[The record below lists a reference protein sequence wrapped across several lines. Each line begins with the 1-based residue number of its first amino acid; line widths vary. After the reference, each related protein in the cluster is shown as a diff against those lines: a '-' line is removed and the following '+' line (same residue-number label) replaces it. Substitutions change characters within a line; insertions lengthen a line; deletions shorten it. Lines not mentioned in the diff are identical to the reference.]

1 MPVFEGPSPIP
12 PRPAQKRKSR
22 RPVASGNY
30 GNGDWKDLLIKNQEG
45 KPKAL
50 MANAET
56 ALRLSEEWAGRLAFD
71 AFANEIWDHQRQQ
84 YWSDIDDLRAAKW
97 MQHVGIFV
105 SPAIVRQAAELTAS
119 ANTFHPVRAYLDS
132 LEWDGTKRLDTWTLR
147 YLGAEDSAYMRAVS
161 ARWMISAIARI
172 CDPGCKADCLLVLEG
187 EQGTLKSSALKILG
201 GDWFTDELAEVGS
214 KDAAMQL
221 SGVWIIEIAELDS
234 IKHRDVSRVK
244 AYLSR
249 THDRFR
255 PPYGRAVVR
264 LARQTVFC
272 ATTNE
277 TEWGR
282 DETGL
287 RRFWP
292 VACGTI
298 DIEGLRGVR
307 DQLWAEA
314 RDCYRAGEV
323 WWLDTDDLT
332 KQAKA
337 VQEERQASDAW
348 IDLIRDIVGTR
359 NEISV
364 AECLRDLG
372 FKQQDYDRA
381 SQMRVAACLKQL
393 DFERFRARNGRDRE
407 WKYRRKMVLT

>member
-1 MPVFEGPSPIP
+1 MALLDLP
-12 PRPAQKRKSR
+12 PAFHAKKRKNSNG
-22 RPVASGNY
+22 PATY
-30 GNGDWKDLLIKNQEG
+30 GDWRDLLIKNREG

-50 MANAET
+50 MANAEI
-56 ALRLSEEWAGRLAFD
+56 ALRASAEWAGRLTYD
-71 AFANEIWDHQRQQ
+71 EFAQNVWDCRQER
-84 YWSDIDDLRAAKW
+84 YWTDIDDLVAAKW
-97 MQHVGIFV
+97 MQHNGIFV
-105 SPAIVRQAAELTAS
+105 GPAIVRQAAELTAS
-119 ANTFHPVRAYLDS
+119 AHSFHPVRTYLAT
-132 LEWDGTKRLDTWTLR
+132 LVWDGAKRLDSWAID
-147 YLGAEDSAYMRAVS
+147 YLGAEDTPYMRAVAS
-161 ARWMISAIARI
+161 RWMISAIARVM
-172 CDPGCKADCLLVLEG
+172 DPGCKADCLLVLEG
-187 EQGTLKSSALKILG
+187 DQGVLKSSALKILG

-264 LARQTVFC
+264 LARQTVFA

-292 VACGTI
+292 VTCGTI
-298 DIEGLRGVR
+298 DTAGLAAMRN
-307 DQLWAEA
+307 QLWAEA
-314 RDCYRAGEV
+314 LTRYRAGEV
-323 WWLDTDDLT
+323 WWLDTEELT
-332 KQAKA
+332 NEAKA

-348 IDLIRDIVGTR
+348 IDLIRDIVAAR
-359 NEISV
+359 EDVSV

-381 SQMRVAACLKQL
+381 SQMRVANCLKLL
-393 DFERFRARNGRDRE
+393 DFKRVNTRNGGARE
-407 WKYRRKMVLT
+407 WRYRRKVVPT

>member
-1 MPVFEGPSPIP
+1 MALLDL
-12 PRPAQKRKSR
+12 PAAFQPKRKR
-22 RPVASGNY
+22 KHPNGPAGY
-30 GNGDWKDLLIKNQEG
+30 GDWRDLLITNREG

-50 MANAET
+50 MANAEI
-56 ALRLSEEWAGRLAFD
+56 ALRESAEWGGRLAYD
-71 AFANEIWDHQRQQ
+71 AFAQDVWDRRQEQ
-84 YWSDIDDLRAAKW
+84 YWTDIDDLVAAKW
-97 MQHVGIFV
+97 MQHNGIFV
-105 SPAIVRQAAELTAS
+105 GPAVVRQAAELVAS
-119 ANTFHPVRAYLDS
+119 QHSFHPVRTYLS
-132 LEWDGTKRLDTWTLR
+132 TLAWDGEERVDRWAID
-147 YLGAEDSAYMRAVS
+147 YLGAEDTPYMRAVAS
-161 ARWMISAIARI
+161 RWLISAIARVM
-172 CDPGCKADCLLVLEG
+172 DPGCKADCLLVLEG
-187 EQGTLKSSALKILG
+187 EQGEKKSTALKTLG

-255 PPYGRAVVR
+255 PPYGRAIVR
-264 LARQTVFC
+264 LARQTVFA

-298 DIEGLRGVR
+298 DIAGLAAMR

-314 RDCYRAGEV
+314 LTRYRAGEV
-323 WWLDTDDLT
+323 WWLDTEELT
-332 KQAKA
+332 NEAKT
-337 VQEERQASDAW
+337 VQEERQATDAW
-348 IDLIRDIVGTR
+348 VDLIRDIVAAR
-359 NEISV
+359 DDVSV
-364 AECLRDLG
+364 AECLREIG

-381 SQMRVAACLKQL
+381 SQMRVASCLKLL
-393 DFERFRARNGRDRE
+393 DFKRIKTRNGGARE
-407 WKYRRKMVLT
+407 WRYRRKVVPT

>member
-1 MPVFEGPSPIP
+1 MGLLDLP
-12 PRPAQKRKSR
+12 PAFHAKKRKH
-22 RPVASGNY
+22 PNGPASY
-30 GNGDWKDLLIKNQEG
+30 GDWRDLLIKNREG
-45 KPKAL
+45 NPRAVL
-50 MANAET
+50 ANAEI
-56 ALRLSEEWAGRLAFD
+56 ALRASAEWAGRLAYD
-71 AFANEIWDHQRQQ
+71 EFAQDVWDRQQ
-84 YWSDIDDLRAAKW
+84 EQYWTDVDDLVAAKW
-97 MQHVGIFV
+97 MQHNGIFV
-105 SPAIVRQAAELTAS
+105 GPAVVRQAAELAAS
-119 ANTFHPVRAYLDS
+119 QNSFHPVRTYLAA
-132 LEWDGTKRLDTWTLR
+132 LQWDGERRLDKWAID
-147 YLGAEDSAYMRAVS
+147 YLGAEDTAYIRAVAS
-161 ARWMISAIARI
+161 RWLISAIARVME
-172 CDPGCKADCLLVLEG
+172 PGCKADCLLVLEG
-187 EQGTLKSSALKILG
+187 EQGLLKSTALKILG

-264 LARQTVFC
+264 LARQTVFA

-292 VACGTI
+292 VSCGTI
-298 DIEGLRGVR
+298 DTAGLAATRN
-307 DQLWAEA
+307 QLWAEA
-314 RDCYRAGEV
+314 LTRYRAGEV
-323 WWLDTDDLT
+323 WWLDTEELT
-332 KQAKA
+332 NEAKA

-348 IDLIRDIVGTR
+348 IDLIRDSVAAR
-359 NEISV
+359 DDVSV

-381 SQMRVAACLKQL
+381 SQMRVANCLKLL
-393 DFERFRARNGRDRE
+393 DFKRVNTRHGGARE
-407 WKYRRKMVLT
+407 WRYRRKVVPT